1 MASGLVEGAV
11 GKARCSSVGVV
22 ERNSA
27 GNDVGEGKIVE
38 VAARPAVEVGVKL
51 AVGVLVDVD
60 KDVGVGVRVT
70 VGV

>member
-1 MASGLVEGAV
+1 MASGLVEGAE
-11 GKARCSSVGVV
+11 GKARCSSGGVV

-27 GNDVGEGKIVE
+27 GNEVGEGEIVE

>member
-1 MASGLVEGAV
+1 M
-11 GKARCSSVGVV
+11 GVV